1 MEKLEEDTQMNADE
15 NINQNNAAT
24 TQNATATKVQE
35 LFGGA
40 FRIEK
45 FPETLRD
52 ISDIVPISDNQEIFS
67 DVNESNPAYSGNQLI
82 VEILQKLEKADPEA
96 ISFAFHDLGQESN
109 AKDITE
115 LSVQHFISPAEI
127 ESVMPT
133 LSALTGCTSSVHL
146 LTGTQK
152 IVPNKK
158 PYGERDFVT
167 MLMCLVRLDSPYDT
181 DLLFTFNV
189 PDKHTDEEE
198 DKCELGQSDAYRE
211 FLAQAEADFKMML
224 TSFLISGDQTVKDLL
239 GMD

>member
-24 TQNATATKVQE
+24 TQNTTPTKVQE

-40 FRIEK
+40 FRIDK

-52 ISDIVPISDNQEIFS
+52 VSDILPISDNQEIFS

-82 VEILQKLEKADPEA
+82 VEILQKMDKADPDA
-96 ISFAFHDLGQESN
+96 ISFSFQDLGQEAG

-115 LSVQHFISPAEI
+115 LSVQHFHSAEEI

-133 LSALTGCTSSVHL
+133 LSALTGCTYSVHQL
-146 LTGTQK
+146 KGTQK
-152 IVPNKK
+152 IIPNKK
-158 PYGERDFVT
+158 QYGERDFVT

-198 DKCELGQSDAYRE
+198 DKCETGESAAYRE
-211 FLAQAEADFKMML
+211 FLAQSEADFKMML
-224 TSFLISGDQTVKDLL
+224 SSFVVSGDQAVKDLL
-239 GMD
+239 GME